1 MVDRRHH
8 DRVCEQIVEA
18 VDSHLRTAGS
28 SLADEEDTIG
38 EVRGQVRSIVAG
50 TLSILSAEGKD
61 AEEPLRPRAA
71 IDASQSVGR
80 SRARRSIHPS
90 ESLAA
95 ANVLF
100 DLALPELTKFL
111 DDSESVVEPLAVAS
125 ALHHSIMAHVEPA
138 AIGYVDALLDKLSAA
153 QHEERLRVSRD
164 LHDRVAHGIA
174 AAIQRIS
181 LSRMALPQGGT
192 RSSEMLT
199 AAEHILEVALADT
212 RSLALDLRQT
222 VGDKHLDEAVRD
234 YLDDVGP
241 SNVAL
246 DVRSNGTSRQLAP
259 GISDEAFLII
269 QEAIRNIIAHA
280 EASTITITF
289 WWDRDNVTVEV
300 MDDGIGF
307 DGTRIRSGALGR
319 LTMQERTDV
328 IGGELSIDARPAAG
342 TIVRLEI
349 PCKEITV

>member
-1 MVDRRHH
+1 
-8 DRVCEQIVEA
+8 
-18 VDSHLRTAGS
+18 
-28 SLADEEDTIG
+28 
-38 EVRGQVRSIVAG
+38 
-50 TLSILSAEGKD
+50 
-61 AEEPLRPRAA
+61 
-71 IDASQSVGR
+71 
-80 SRARRSIHPS
+80 
-90 ESLAA
+90 
-95 ANVLF
+95 VLF
-100 DLALPELTKFL
+100 DLALPELTKLL
-111 DDSESVVEPLAVAS
+111 DDSAGVTEPLVVAS
-125 ALHHSIMAHVEPA
+125 ALHRSIMAHVQPA
-138 AIGYVDALLDKLSAA
+138 AVGYVDALLDKLSAA

-181 LSRMALPQGGT
+181 LSRTTIPEDGA
-192 RSSEMLT
+192 RSLEMLT
-199 AAEHILEVALADT
+199 AAEHILEDALADT

-241 SNVAL
+241 SNMAL

-289 WWDRDNVTVEV
+289 GWDPDKVTVEV
-300 MDDGIGF
+300 RDDGMGF
-307 DGTRIRSGALGR
+307 DRNRIRSGALGL

-328 IGGELSIDARPAAG
+328 IGAELSIDARPLAG
-342 TIVRLEI
+342 TIVSLEI
-349 PCKEITV
+349 PWKEMTV